1 MNSMLKVALIL
12 IIDVIVELFVEFMLK
27 KDSSFFYL
35 S

>member
-27 KDSSFFYL
+27 KDSIFYL